1 MIGVRPA
8 PLQGR
13 EDAMKRSWLV
23 GLGCLGALVLAAL
36 VLIPMT
42 MGQYNR
48 LVDLQEDVQSQW
60 AQVENVYQRRAD
72 LIPNLVA
79 TVKGSAAFEQETLRQ
94 VVEARSRVGQ
104 VAPQAGAGADITADP
119 ERFRQFAAAQ
129 DQLSSALS
137 RLLVVVE
144 RYPELRST
152 QAFRD
157 LMPQLEGAENR
168 IAVERRRY
176 NEVAREFNATR
187 RRVPTSWFVSLLGWD
202 FPAKAYF
209 ESQPGA
215 EQAPKVEF

>member
-1 MIGVRPA
+1 MR
-8 PLQGR
+8 
-13 EDAMKRSWLV
+13 RSWLM
-23 GLGCLGALVLAAL
+23 GLGCLGAVLVVGLIL
-36 VLIPMT
+36 VRLS

-48 LVDLQEDVQSQW
+48 LVDLQEGVQSQW
-60 AQVENVYQRRAD
+60 SQVENVYQRRAD

-79 TVKGSAAFEQETLRQ
+79 TVKGSAAFEQETLRE

-104 VAPQAGAGADITADP
+104 VTTEAGADVVNDP

-129 DQLSSALS
+129 DQLSSALA

-157 LMPQLEGAENR
+157 LMPALEGAENR

-176 NEVAREFNATR
+176 NEVARDFNATR
-187 RRVPTSWFVSLLGWD
+187 RRVPTAWFVSLLGWE
-202 FPAKAYF
+202 FPEKAYF

-215 EQAPKVEF
+215 EQPPRVEF